1 MRERRG
7 ETQADQQDEV
17 RRRGALVLQTL
28 PILLIP
34 VGVGLIAILL
44 LSLFV
49 AAPAGVEKPPSP
61 TGPILVLV
69 VFFSALI
76 LLVRL
81 RRPTASALT
90 LIGVWTLVTAAAI
103 LRTGVTSNVVALM
116 IVPICVAGLLIDG
129 VASVS
134 LAALATVLVL
144 CLAWLEAR
152 GLTVAPAPPIPAEFQ
167 ATGAAVFWIGL
178 FWTVAA
184 LTSLLSG
191 GLHRALRES
200 RRRAEEL
207 RRLSDE
213 LEARVEAQTA
223 QLLAQAQERAVLEER
238 ARLSREIHDTIAQ
251 GLAGVAVQLGAARQ
265 GLALLRGA
273 GEPALLAALDENVAL
288 AERTTR
294 DTLAEA
300 RRSVWNLRAPQLARG
315 GLPDA
320 LAQVGA
326 QATLPVTVTTA
337 GAPWPLSPAVE
348 SALLRV
354 AQEALAN
361 SARHAAAELA
371 SVELRYDAA
380 AVTLLVADTGRGFP
394 EQVLARRP
402 APGPLGGFGLLGME
416 ERVRALGGELALSNE
431 GGARVTVRVPRA
443 HAELVAIPPPGLA
456 GRTGAH

>member
-1 MRERRG
+1 M
-7 ETQADQQDEV
+7 
-17 RRRGALVLQTL
+17 
-28 PILLIP
+28 
-34 VGVGLIAILL
+34 
-44 LSLFV
+44 
-49 AAPAGVEKPPSP
+49 
-61 TGPILVLV
+61 
-69 VFFSALI
+69 
-76 LLVRL
+76 RL

-103 LRTGVTSNVVALM
+103 VRTGVTSNVVALM

-152 GLTVAPAPPIPAEFQ
+152 GLAVAPAPPVPAEFQ

-191 GLHRALRES
+191 GLYRALRES

-265 GLALLRGA
+265 GLALLRGV
-273 GEPALLAALDENVAL
+273 GEAALIAALDENVAL

-315 GLPDA
+315 GLSDA

-326 QATLPVTVTTA
+326 QAMLPVTVTTA
-337 GAPWPLSPAVE
+337 GAPWPLTPAVE
-348 SALLRV
+348 AALLRV

-361 SARHAAAELA
+361 
-371 SVELRYDAA
+371 
-380 AVTLLVADTGRGFP
+380 TGLGFP
-394 EQVLARRP
+394 QQVLERRP

-416 ERVRALGGELALSNE
+416 ERVRTLSGELTLSNE
-431 GGARVTVRVPRA
+431 GGACVTPVRFGFAKPHRKEILYPPAMAPTIMNGSAPEATASGSGASGGSWDRSCSQAKKRTNGRRWPVAWSRIVPRR
-443 HAELVAIPPPGLA
+443 VG
-456 GRTGAH
+456 